1 MNNYVMA
8 LFASGTTNF
17 DYMGLGPLADAISA
31 VATETATSN
40 GNITYTMEMS
50 YPINGRLAGQLVEG
64 NLIKAQV
71 SKTPGDFMIFE
82 INETL
87 KSDDRTITVYCDA
100 YANHILRMSFD
111 NGGKFGSFNNVQ
123 AALNAARRKQLN
135 SKG

>member
-17 DYMGLGPLADAISA
+17 DYMGLGPLSDAISA
-31 VATETATSN
+31 IATETATSN

-50 YPINGRLAGQLVEG
+50 YPINGRLADKLVEG

-87 KSDDRTITVYCDA
+87 KAMIVRLRFTVMLMLIVFYGCPLTTVV
-100 YANHILRMSFD
+100 NLVHLEMS
-111 NGGKFGSFNNVQ
+111 KR
-123 AALNAARRKQLN
+123 L
-135 SKG
+135 